1 MDTKERTLNGAE
13 HKRKGSKV
21 SSRTLPHPHTDT
33 HKYIE
38 RQKKRTIFIY
48 RKNEGQ
54 EGMEG
59 EVSPPIDVRDVAEPT
74 RQSFN

>member
-38 RQKKRTIFIY
+38 RQKK
-48 RKNEGQ
+48 GQ
-54 EGMEG
+54 FSSIGRMRVSREVGG
-59 EVSPPIDVRDVAEPT
+59 VSPPIDVRDVAEPT

>member
-33 HKYIE
+33 HTHS
-38 RQKKRTIFIY
+38 KK
-48 RKNEGQ
+48 KAKKGQ
-54 EGMEG
+54 FSSIGRIRDRRAG
-59 EVSPPIDVRDVAEPT
+59 SLPIDVRDVAEPT